1 MSKASPRT
9 SGQKGKTRPKAG
21 SPRPIAKVPC
31 SRMAP
36 SDSASFADVLE
47 RVTQNVYTAIMQEL
61 HVGNVVIYTSVNGR
75 PFLFAE
81 MRGLK
86 PLNHDLASLDAEEW
100 VMQLALQRFDC
111 ILRHIN
117 VRRVCTALAG
127 LEPQPRPE
135 EVHDAGEIKNKNN
148 ESFVDLIVSFAAKQG
163 TPKYQAYAA
172 EMLEAV
178 AKHAADTKD
187 PALKGSVPG
196 GASTL
201 SKMLKEYSPR
211 LRAAGIGFER
221 DRSNGGRMT
230 LTKLVDGDS
239 PVPSKKAETTQNGV
253 PSTVPSTA
261 PNADTADK
269 TRSSAE
275 MDAIRH
281 ARESRIDKRVPE

>member
-1 MSKASPRT
+1 MSKASPRA
-9 SGQKGKTRPKAG
+9 SGKTGKQRPKAG

-47 RVTQNVYTAIMQEL
+47 RVTQLAYTAIMQEI
-61 HVGNVVIYTSVNGR
+61 HVGNVVLYTSVNGR
-75 PFLFAE
+75 PFLSSE

-117 VRRVCTALAG
+117 VRRVCSALSG

-163 TPKYQAYAA
+163 TPDYKAYAA

-178 AKHAADTKD
+178 AKHAAETND

-239 PVPSKKAETTQNGV
+239 PVPSKKAETTQTAV
-253 PSTVPSTA
+253 PSNSPSNA
-261 PNADTADK
+261 PNADIADK
-269 TRSSAE
+269 TRPSAE
-275 MDAIRH
+275 MDAIQR
-281 ARESRIDKRVPE
+281 AKALRVNKRVPE

>member
-1 MSKASPRT
+1 MSKASPRA
-9 SGQKGKTRPKAG
+9 SGKTGKQRPKAG

-47 RVTQNVYTAIMQEL
+47 RVTQLAYTAIRQEL

-86 PLNHDLASLDAEEW
+86 PLNHDLASLDVEEW

-148 ESFVDLIVSFAAKQG
+148 ESFVDLIVSFIAKQG
-163 TPKYQAYAA
+163 TPEYQAYAA

-178 AKHAADTKD
+178 AKHAADTND
-187 PALKGSVPG
+187 PALKGSVPR

-211 LRAAGIGFER
+211 LRAAGIGFKR

-230 LTKLVDGDS
+230 LTKLKDGDS
-239 PVPSKKAETTQNGV
+239 PVSSKKAETTQTAV
-253 PSTVPSTA
+253 PSNSPSNA
-261 PNADTADK
+261 PNADIGDK
-269 TRSSAE
+269 TRPSAE
-275 MDAIRH
+275 MDAIQR
-281 ARESRIDKRVPE
+281 AKALRVNKRVLE

>member
-1 MSKASPRT
+1 MSKASPRA
-9 SGQKGKTRPKAG
+9 SGKTGKQRPKAG

-47 RVTQNVYTAIMQEL
+47 RVTQLSYTAIRQEL
-61 HVGNVVIYTSVNGR
+61 HVGNAVIYTSVNGR

-86 PLNHDLASLDAEEW
+86 PLNHDLASLDVEEW

-111 ILRHIN
+111 ILRHVN

-127 LEPQPRPE
+127 VEPQPRPQ
-135 EVHDAGEIKNKNN
+135 EVHDAGEFKDKNN
-148 ESFVDLIVSFAAKQG
+148 EAFVDLTVSFSAKQG
-163 TPKYQAYAA
+163 TQKYKALAADCLDAMSKYAA
-172 EMLEAV
+172 ETE
-178 AKHAADTKD
+178 D
-187 PALKGSVPG
+187 PVLIRSVPRS
-196 GASTL
+196 ASRL
-201 SKMLKEYSPR
+201 SKLLKEYSPR
-211 LRAAGIGFER
+211 LRAAGIAFER
-221 DRSNGGRMT
+221 ERSNGCWLT
-230 LTKLVDGDS
+230 LKKLEDGDS
-239 PVPSKKAETTQNGV
+239 SEPSKNAETTQTGV
-253 PSTVPSTA
+253 PSKSPSNA